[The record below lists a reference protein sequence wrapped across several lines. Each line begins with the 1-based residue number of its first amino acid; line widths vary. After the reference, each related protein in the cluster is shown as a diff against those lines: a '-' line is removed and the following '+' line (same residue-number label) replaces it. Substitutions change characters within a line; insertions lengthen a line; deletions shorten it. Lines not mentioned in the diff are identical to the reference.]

1 MSEQNK
7 AIARRFLDE
16 LWNRSNFELVDQL
29 LASDYDGHSSTVIR
43 GPEGAMAFVPRL
55 RNAFP
60 DFQFLILDQIA
71 EEDKVA
77 TRWVIRGTHE
87 GEFQGVPPSGKQIE
101 MTGITIFRVANGK
114 LIEGWTN
121 EDVLGMM
128 QQLGA
133 VPMPAPAG

>member
-1 MSEQNK
+1 MREENK

-16 LWNRSNFELVDQL
+16 LWNRSNFGLVDQL

-43 GPEGAMAFVPRL
+43 GPEGAMEFVPRL

-60 DFQFLILDQIA
+60 DFQFSILDQIA
-71 EEDKVA
+71 EGDKVA
-77 TRWVIRGTHE
+77 TRWIIRGTHK
-87 GEFQGVPPSGKQIE
+87 GEFQGMPPSGKQIE
-101 MTGITIFRVANGK
+101 MTGITIFRIANGK

-121 EDVLGMM
+121 EDVLGML

-133 VPMPAPAG
+133 VPAPG

>member
-101 MTGITIFRVANGK
+101 MTGIAIFRVANGK

>member
-1 MSEQNK
+1 MREENK

-16 LWNRSNFELVDQL
+16 LWNQSNFGLVDQL

-60 DFQFLILDQIA
+60 DFQFSILGQIA
-71 EEDKVA
+71 EGDEVA
-77 TRWVIRGTHE
+77 TRWTIRGTHT
-87 GEFQGVPPSGKQIE
+87 GEFQGVPPSGKPIE
-101 MTGITIFRVANGK
+101 MTGITIFRIANGK

-121 EDVLGMM
+121 EDLLGLL

-133 VPMPAPAG
+133 VPAPG

>member
-1 MSEQNK
+1 MYKENK

-16 LWNRSNFELVDQL
+16 LWNKSNFKLVDQL

-43 GPEGAMAFVPRL
+43 GPEGAMEFVPRL

-60 DFQFLILDQIA
+60 DFQFSILDQIA

-77 TRWVIRGTHE
+77 SRWTICGTHK
-87 GEFQGVPPSGKQIE
+87 GEFEGIPPTGKQIE
-101 MTGITIFRVANGK
+101 MTGITIFRITNGK
-114 LIEGWTN
+114 LIDGWTN

-133 VPMPAPAG
+133 VPALG

>member
-1 MSEQNK
+1 MREENK

-16 LWNRSNFELVDQL
+16 LWNRSNFGLVDQL

-43 GPEGAMAFVPRL
+43 GPEGAMEFVPRL

-60 DFQFLILDQIA
+60 DFQFSILDQIA
-71 EEDKVA
+71 EGDKVA
-77 TRWVIRGTHE
+77 TRWTIRGTHE
-87 GEFQGVPPSGKQIE
+87 GEFQGMPPSGKQIE
-101 MTGITIFRVANGK
+101 MTGITVFRIANDK

-121 EDVLGMM
+121 EDVLGML

-133 VPMPAPAG
+133 VPAPR

>member
-1 MSEQNK
+1 MREENK

-16 LWNRSNFELVDQL
+16 LWNRSNFGFVDQL
-29 LASDYDGHSSTVIR
+29 LAGDYDGHSSTVIR
-43 GPEGAMAFVPRL
+43 GPDGAMEFVPRL

-60 DFQFLILDQIA
+60 DFQFSILDQIA
-71 EEDKVA
+71 EGDKVA
-77 TRWVIRGTHE
+77 TRWTIRGTHE

-101 MTGITIFRVANGK
+101 MTGITIFRIANDK

-121 EDVLGMM
+121 EDVLGML

-133 VPMPAPAG
+133 VPAPG

>member
-1 MSEQNK
+1 MREENK

-16 LWNRSNFELVDQL
+16 LWNQSNFGFVDQL

-43 GPEGAMAFVPRL
+43 GPEGTMAFVPRL

-60 DFQFLILDQIA
+60 DFQFSILGQIA
-71 EEDKVA
+71 EGDEVA
-77 TRWVIRGTHE
+77 TRWTIRGTHT
-87 GEFQGVPPSGKQIE
+87 GEFQGVPPSGKPIE
-101 MTGITIFRVANGK
+101 MTGITIFRIANGK

-121 EDVLGMM
+121 EDLLGLL

-133 VPMPAPAG
+133 VPVPG